1 MCACLSLEPLDFY
14 NLKALHQEHALEI
27 EEALL
32 QGARNA
38 QYILGQEVTQLEQD
52 LAKRAGFAFC
62 LGTSSGTS
70 SLLLAFLACGITR
83 GDEVITPAFGFIA
96 AVEMLLLLG
105 AQPVLVDIDPATYQM
120 DSLLVERAITP
131 KTKAIVPLSLFGLA
145 SDRHALSQIAK
156 AHNLF
161 LIEDGA
167 QSFLAPYEGSG
178 KPDIFTTSFFPT
190 KPLGCYGD
198 GGAIL
203 CDDGDLYDKLKALR
217 IHGQKGKYNHCYLGL
232 NARLDAL
239 QACIL
244 KVKLKHYANHLKALR
259 AKAQIYHQLLE
270 PLGLQ
275 LPLDKINSHH
285 STRHNIYAQYPILHP
300 KRAQLM
306 AKLTQEHI
314 PSAIHYPKPLHH
326 QAPLEHLGY
335 ADRHFPNALKVC
347 QEIIS
352 LPLNPY
358 LTRLEL
364 EQVAQVVADV

>member
-1 MCACLSLEPLDFY
+1 MSLKPLDFY
-14 NLKALHQEHALEI
+14 NLKTLHQEHALEI

-32 QGARNA
+32 QGARGA
-38 QYILGQEVTQLEQD
+38 QYILGQEVQHLEQD

-105 AQPVLVDIDPATYQM
+105 AKPVLVDINPATYQM
-120 DSLLVERAITP
+120 DSLLVEHAITP
-131 KTKAIVPLSLFGLA
+131 RTKAIVPLSLFGLA
-145 SDRHALSQIAK
+145 SDRHALGQIAK

-198 GGAIL
+198 GGAIF

-217 IHGQKGKYNHCYLGL
+217 VHGQKGKYNHCYLGL
-232 NARLDAL
+232 NARLDAM

-244 KVKLKHYANHLKALR
+244 RVKLKYYANHLKALH
-259 AKAQIYHQLLE
+259 AQAQIYHQLLE

-275 LPLDKINSHH
+275 LPLDRIDSDH
-285 STRHNIYAQYPILHP
+285 STRFNIYAQYPILHP
-300 KRAQLM
+300 KRAKLI

-326 QAPLEHLGY
+326 QAPLKHLDY
-335 ADRHFPNALKVC
+335 ADRHFPNALRVS
-347 QEIIS
+347 QEILS

-358 LTRLEL
+358 LTHLEL
-364 EQVAQVVADV
+364 KQVAQVVADV